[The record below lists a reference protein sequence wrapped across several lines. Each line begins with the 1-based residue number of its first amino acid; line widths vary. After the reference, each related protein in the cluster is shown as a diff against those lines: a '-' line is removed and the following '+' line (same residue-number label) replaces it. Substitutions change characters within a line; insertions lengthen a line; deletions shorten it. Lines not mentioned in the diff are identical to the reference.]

1 MRRTSTDTVYEK
13 LHEDI
18 VALRLLPGTK
28 LSETDVASQF
38 GVSRQPVRNAF
49 TRLGNEDLL
58 LIRPQKAT
66 VVRGFSMERIS
77 VARLVRL
84 AVELEVVYRAM
95 QIWTPECTA
104 QLENSIAQQ
113 ERALSDGDVSA
124 FHDLDFDFH
133 KLIYDLSECPLAFD
147 VTTDCKQKIDRL
159 CVLSLG
165 KNSELES
172 ILADHRAIITGLASG
187 DLVKAQAAVRQHLSR
202 LDDTIAFLHKTHPH
216 YFE

>member
-1 MRRTSTDTVYEK
+1 VRRTSTDTVYEK

-28 LSETDVASQF
+28 LSET
-38 GVSRQPVRNAF
+38 G
-49 TRLGNEDLL
+49 
-58 LIRPQKAT
+58 
-66 VVRGFSMERIS
+66 
-77 VARLVRL
+77 
-84 AVELEVVYRAM
+84 
-95 QIWTPECTA
+95 
-104 QLENSIAQQ
+104 IAQQ

-172 ILADHRAIITGLASG
+172 ILADHRAIIKGLASG
-187 DLVKAQAAVRQHLSR
+187 DLEKAQAAVRQHLSR